1 MPRIVN
7 DGPAPDVTVYGMH
20 SEGQDIGTLAIP
32 VRDHV
37 SASTT
42 TSLVMSDYSF
52 LREGQTVERLIV
64 QGSVL
69 TLQRNE
75 CIQRMQGDWLLF
87 IDDDMVWDPD
97 AIGRLVQ
104 AREEHDLDMLGA
116 LCYRRSPPHQPTLF
130 MREGPTWGN
139 YNYLERWDDDII
151 EVDAT
156 GMAFIVIHKRV
167 FERIAGTDMP
177 PLDVRAGMK
186 PPNFFRWEGA
196 LGEDLRFCQDARAA
210 GCRIWVDTRLE
221 IGHVGERVIRRREFL
236 IEHALRDQLELE
248 RRQRLNDRMNLTTL
262 SQAEALKELTNGLAG

>member
-1 MPRIVN
+1 VPRIVN
-7 DGPAPDVTVYGMH
+7 DGPAPDLAVYTMH
-20 SEGQDIGTLAIP
+20 SEGTDIGTIAIP
-32 VRDHV
+32 VRDQV
-37 SASTT
+37 NAATT
-42 TSLVMSDYSF
+42 TSLVMTDYSF
-52 LREGQTVERLIV
+52 LQQGQTIERLIV

-75 CIQRMQGDWLLF
+75 CIQRMKGDWLLF

-97 AIGRLVQ
+97 IIGRLI
-104 AREEHDLDMLGA
+104 ATRDEHDLDMLGA
-116 LCYRRSPPHQPTLF
+116 LCYRRSAPHQPTLF
-130 MREGPTWGN
+130 MREGPTYGQ

-167 FERIAGTDMP
+167 FERIAGTEMP
-177 PLDVRAGMK
+177 PYDVRVGMK

-221 IGHVGERVIRRREFL
+221 IGHVGERVIRRRDFL
-236 IEHALRDQLELE
+236 LEHAFRDELELD
-248 RRQRLNDRMNLTTL
+248 RRRRLNDRMNLTTL
-262 SQAEALKELTNGLAG
+262 EPDEALKELMHGMAR